1 MDNEIQNE
9 EIETKEN
16 EQTEVKESEQPK
28 LSDDDLEIER
38 LMGEPERKPVD
49 NSIKVKVD
57 EKKNVV
63 ANDGQVIAKSGAERR
78 IFEKVQ
84 KENEILKKQYGEF
97 QRFLPKYKEDY
108 DRLANENKSFANIK
122 SICEQGGIDVQEM
135 GIAVELIKNY
145 KTDPVGTVKNM
156 LDDLKQKGYDINNLE
171 SKQNED
177 KRIEKLLEERLRP
190 YTEKFEQDRI
200 REEQVNA
207 FRQQVEEFKQE
218 HEHSGIHQKEI
229 VALAQKTNG
238 NYERA
243 YYELRSWYERNGY
256 DFSKSINEQSRQL
269 QQVNSV
275 KKTTPSGLPQT
286 KTSPARDDFDMNSFD
301 SGVNMSF
308 KDILRK
314 QINNF

>member
-49 NSIKVKVD
+49 NSVKVKVD
-57 EKKNVV
+57 EKKNIV
-63 ANDGQVIAKSGAERR
+63 ANDGQVVAKSGAERR

-122 SICEQGGIDVQEM
+122 SICEQGGINVQEM

-177 KRIEKLLEERLRP
+177 KRIEKLLEERLKP

-200 REEQVNA
+200 REEQINA

-275 KKTTPSGLPQT
+275 KKVTPSGLPQT

-301 SGVNMSF
+301 SGINMSF
-308 KDILRK
+308 KDILKK